1 MRRVAHTGAPVSP
14 AFPRYFRIAGYWV
27 NSYKVFLCV
36 GIYSGILLSAAVG
49 ERSGISPLKLGA
61 GLLLFAI
68 VGLIGARVYYLAVH
82 FRFYRETGFSLTAR
96 NPTEGGWSLLG
107 GLAIVPSSLVF
118 DSIFGIPV
126 GILWDHSAIAIVI
139 GGAWTRFGC
148 ICNGCCVGRDSNRW
162 FALRQHDVYGVSR
175 RRIPVQWLEIA
186 WWLLACGGL
195 IWLWPKELPTGCYAF
210 AVLGWYG
217 LGRVWLEPLRQHADV
232 VGGVRINQAVAALV
246 AIVAGAGFL
255 WRTL

>member
-1 MRRVAHTGAPVSP
+1 MRSLAEMRVPIPA
-14 AFPRYFRIAGYWV
+14 AFPRYFCIAGYWV

-49 ERSGISPLKLGA
+49 ERSGISPLRLGM

-68 VGLIGARVYYLAVH
+68 VGLIGARLYHLAVN
-82 FRFYRETGFSLTAR
+82 FRLYRNTGFFLTAR
-96 NPTEGGWSLLG
+96 SPTEGGWGVLG
-107 GLAIVPSSLVF
+107 GLVVVPLSLLF

-126 GILWDHSAIAIVI
+126 GVFWDHMAIAIAF
-139 GGAWTRFGC
+139 GGAWIRFGC
-148 ICNGCCVGRDSNRW
+148 VCNGCCVGRDSNRW
-162 FALRQHDVYGVSR
+162 FALRQHDVHGVYR
-175 RRIPVQWLEIA
+175 RRIPAQWLEIA

-195 IWLWPKELPTGCYAF
+195 LWLWPRELPTGSYAF

-217 LGRVWLEPLRQHADV
+217 LGRFWLEPLRQHSEIFY
-232 VGGVRINQAVAALV
+232 GVRVNQVLAALV
-246 AIVAGAGFL
+246 AVLAGAGFL